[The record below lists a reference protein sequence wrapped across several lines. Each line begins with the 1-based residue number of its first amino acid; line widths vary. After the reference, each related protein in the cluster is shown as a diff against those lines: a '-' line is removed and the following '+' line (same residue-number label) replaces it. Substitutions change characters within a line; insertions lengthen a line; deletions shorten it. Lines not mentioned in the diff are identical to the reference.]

1 MLAII
6 MLATNLLIANQ
17 SPEVINTPFLL
28 LAYLMQMIIINVY
41 SISVMIIVRLLSESI
56 LSLQKI
62 IIMQVP
68 VFVLTSVGIL
78 LIIMVLLAI
87 APMIFL
93 ACCGAVAPTSCPK
106 RPNYSVWGYGAC
118 ISTTT
123 SVTSSY
129 SIAAGSY
136 PPPVS
141 RIQCYS
147 MGPGT
152 FEVMVQ
158 LGGAASG
165 NCADVILV
173 FCVGVAP
180 TADSSPGDLV
190 LCIVNDRV
198 FDLDD
203 FFIATGSQP
212 FPVSRIQCYSIG
224 PSASRLLQL
233 LG

>member
-1 MLAII
+1 

-17 SPEVINTPFLL
+17 SPEVINTPFLR

-41 SISVMIIVRLLSESI
+41 SISV
-56 LSLQKI
+56 
-62 IIMQVP
+62 
-68 VFVLTSVGIL
+68 
-78 LIIMVLLAI
+78 I
-87 APMIFL
+87 APMMFL
-93 ACCGAVAPTSCPK
+93 ACCGVVAPTSCPK

-129 SIAAGSY
+129 SIGAGSY
-136 PPPVS
+136 PLPVS

-147 MGPGT
+147 MGPAT
-152 FEVMVQ
+152 FEVMVL

-173 FCVGVAP
+173 FCVGVTP

-203 FFIATGSQP
+203 FSLL
-212 FPVSRIQCYSIG
+212 PVRNHF
-224 PSASRLLQL
+224 R
-233 LG
+233 